1 MGHVVPNIPLR
12 RVKERLD
19 QVKGSLVECPLVSG
33 ACSWGLIP
41 TDRGV
46 QDFLIDD
53 KEFVEGI
60 DWIGLN
66 PTLPVYI

>member
-1 MGHVVPNIPLR
+1 MS
-12 RVKERLD
+12 RVLLLN
-19 QVKGSLVECPLVSG
+19 VLW
-33 ACSWGLIP
+33 WGLY
-41 TDRGV
+41 GV
-46 QDFLIDD
+46 APCICSSVSQDFLIDQ